1 MIVFNVVAP
10 HRSLIM
16 AQCISQTIKTLVSV
30 CPSANWYLHKFFMI
44 LELKYRWCVHQF
56 CHALHESLY
65 FVPIPA
71 YRNRTCHFCPRIKVR
86 MSVSSI
92 ETYAGTH
99 FGRKKSL
106 ARDCN
111 YHGIVRSGLEPETL
125 SASVRSRYATA
136 HNLVFISDKSI
147 HYLFRFALHKS
158 RRFALYSIHKN
169 RIYTCN
175 KSIVQIA
182 MLQKFVS
189 ENFAGLFHGIW

>member
-1 MIVFNVVAP
+1 EAIPLNDFYLP
-10 HRSLIM
+10 GIISL
-16 AQCISQTIKTLVSV
+16 
-30 CPSANWYLHKFFMI
+30 
-44 LELKYRWCVHQF
+44 
-56 CHALHESLY
+56 
-65 FVPIPA
+65 
-71 YRNRTCHFCPRIKVR
+71 R

-136 HNLVFISDKSI
+136 PNLVFISDKSI
-147 HYLFRFALHKS
+147 HYLFRFALHKT

-175 KSIVQIA
+175 KSVVQIA
-182 MLQKFVS
+182 M
-189 ENFAGLFHGIW
+189 

>member
-111 YHGIVRSGLEPETL
+111 YHGIVRAEICTQHEALNLPTYKFNICF
-125 SASVRSRYATA
+125 VVFTQITSRT
-136 HNLVFISDKSI
+136 
-147 HYLFRFALHKS
+147 
-158 RRFALYSIHKN
+158 
-169 RIYTCN
+169 
-175 KSIVQIA
+175 
-182 MLQKFVS
+182 
-189 ENFAGLFHGIW
+189 